1 MWGQKE
7 NIIIRRIL
15 WIKAESILEVREEVT
30 RIRTVKYMIEQQ
42 EDHQHTFRDTQLE
55 DTGRTDALTVKC
67 QYNV

>member
-1 MWGQKE
+1 M
-7 NIIIRRIL
+7 
-15 WIKAESILEVREEVT
+15 EVREEVT
-30 RIRTVKYMIEQQ
+30 RIRTVKYVIEQQ